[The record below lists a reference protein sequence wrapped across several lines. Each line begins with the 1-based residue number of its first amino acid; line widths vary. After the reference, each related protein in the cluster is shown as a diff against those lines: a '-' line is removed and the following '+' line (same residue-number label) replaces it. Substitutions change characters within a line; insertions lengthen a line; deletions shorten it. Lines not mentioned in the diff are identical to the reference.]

1 MSYCEINKQHVFLS
15 HQREAKVNG
24 LALANKDATFRV
36 SSKIAGRPA
45 ACEADQ
51 LRFQYLSELFRRDPE
66 AFYRE
71 WVEFDLRDQEARDN
85 AWDLLYDYCALY
97 GIGYLVDLR
106 SEIGTIFADLAGD
119 SSRYP
124 MGRIFGLRV
133 LGGHTLASFFHL
145 RPRLAVTL
153 IIDTSQAVR
162 AYGTLTTFQLEFR
175 HCTFNCRK
183 DFSVVLSDAVTGTL

>member
-1 MSYCEINKQHVFLS
+1 MPYCEINKQPVFLS
-15 HQREAKVNG
+15 HQREVNR

-51 LRFQYLSELFRRDPE
+51 LRFQYLSELFKRDPE

-85 AWDLLYDYCALY
+85 AWDLLYDYCALC

-106 SEIGTIFADLAGD
+106 SEVGTIFADLAGD
-119 SSRYP
+119 SYTYP

-133 LGGHTLASFFHL
+133 LGGHTLASFFSPQTEISGHSHHRYVSGSEGL
-145 RPRLAVTL
+145 WDIGYVPA
-153 IIDTSQAVR
+153 
-162 AYGTLTTFQLEFR
+162 
-175 HCTFNCRK
+175 
-183 DFSVVLSDAVTGTL
+183 